1 MGSSKVV
8 HILGDLHLVKDGG
21 SKDSGH
27 EIFIYT
33 RSNDTIEIRNTSG
46 NRMLIIDSSGE
57 TISFYAKNNDSTPI
71 MVFNT
76 GANLG
81 TIGQI
86 KFNSLASSGS
96 SSGDLFRDSSGFLK
110 VV

>member
-1 MGSSKVV
+1 
-8 HILGDLHLVKDGG
+8 
-21 SKDSGH
+21 
-27 EIFIYT
+27 
-33 RSNDTIEIRNTSG
+33 
-46 NRMLIIDSSGE
+46 MLIIDSANQF
-57 TISFYAKNNDSTPI
+57 ISYYAHNNDSTPI

-86 KFNSLASSGS
+86 KFNNLASSGS

-110 VV
+110 VH